1 MAFQDHPSF
10 PDYPQMIMGAIEGLN
25 EKEGSSKEAITNYI
39 ESNYVDLPPT
49 HATHV
54 GHTLEKLR
62 QTGQLMMLKDDTYIL
77 NDEQQE
83 EEELADEPTNG
94 LSGLTSSPIK
104 RGRGRP
110 PKPKGNNNTPS
121 GPGQIQ
127 PVRPRGRPPKERD
140 PLAPVT
146 RPSKPPSSGRPRG
159 RPKKNPSE
167 VSVSSVTGGGAG
179 IGGVKRGRGRP
190 RKS

>member
-1 MAFQDHPSF
+1 
-10 PDYPQMIMGAIEGLN
+10 MIMGAIERLN
-25 EKEGSSKEAITNYI
+25 EKEGASKEAITNYI
-39 ESNYVDLPPT
+39 ESNYADLPPI

-83 EEELADEPTNG
+83 EEELADDEPTNG
-94 LSGLTSSPIK
+94 LSESIK

-110 PKPKGNNNTPS
+110 PKPKGNTPT
-121 GPGQIQ
+121 GPGPNQ
-127 PVRPRGRPPKERD
+127 PVRPRGRPAKERD

-146 RPSKPPSSGRPRG
+146 QPIKPPSSGRPRG
-159 RPKKNPSE
+159 RPRKNPSE
-167 VSVSSVTGGGAG
+167 VSVTSVGGAG